1 MTTITNE
8 ILDKLKTAVGS
19 KGWSMDAHELEPHL
33 EEWRGRWHGHTPI
46 LLKPSSSMEIS
57 NILKICNKHGC
68 KIVPQG
74 GNTGLVNGGLPDES
88 GDEVLLSLKRF
99 NKDISVDP
107 INNTITADAGV
118 TVTQLQDAA
127 QDHDRLFPL
136 SLASE
141 GSCTVGGIVSTNAGG
156 VHVLRYGTTRDLTL
170 GLEAVLPTSEIIS
183 DLSGLRKD
191 NTGYD
196 LSQLLIGAEGTLGI
210 VTRATFKLYPTIK
223 QRFVLMVGVENPMQ
237 ATTLLQEAKVFAGD
251 QLSAFEL
258 IPNSGIEIV
267 LKHINGT
274 SAPFPSQPN
283 WFVLIEFGLTATDNH
298 FLERL
303 ENWLALQFENTLII
317 DGTLAQNER
326 QAEALW
332 HLRETMSEAQKLESA
347 SIKHDISV
355 PISKIDTFL
364 TRADAAIKIICPTVR
379 PMPFGHLGDGNLH
392 YNLSQPLDMSAD
404 QFMALEDAFN
414 EAVHDVVVELGGSI
428 SAEHGIGKLKIDEL
442 EKRKKPAEL
451 AAMRAIKKALDPNG
465 ILNMDRIIKD

>member
-1 MTTITNE
+1 MTTISND
-8 ILDKLKTAVGS
+8 ILDKLKTAAGP
-19 KGWSMDAHELEPHL
+19 KGWSMDAQELEPHL
-33 EEWRGRWHGHTPI
+33 VEWRGRWQGRTPI
-46 LLKPSSSMEIS
+46 LLKPSSSAEIS
-57 NILKICNKHGC
+57 DILKICNQYGC

-107 INNTITADAGV
+107 VNNTITADAGV
-118 TVTQLQDAA
+118 TVKHLQDAA
-127 QDHDRLFPL
+127 RDHDRLFPL

-141 GSCTVGGIVSTNAGG
+141 GSCTVGGIISTNAGG
-156 VHVLRYGTTRDLTL
+156 VHVLRYGTTRDLAL
-170 GLEAVLPTSEIIS
+170 GLEAVLPTGEIIS

-191 NTGYD
+191 NTGYN

-210 VTRATFKLYPTIK
+210 VTRATFKLYPAIK
-223 QRFVLMVGVENPMQ
+223 QRFVMMVGVDDAKQ
-237 ATTLLQEAKVFAGD
+237 ATTLLQEAKAFAGD

-258 IPNSGIEIV
+258 MPQSGIEIV

-274 SAPFPSQPN
+274 SAPFPSAAN
-283 WFVLIEFGLTATDNH
+283 WFVLIEFGLTATEDH
-298 FLERL
+298 FAERL
-303 ENWLALQFENTLII
+303 ENWLALQFETARIM
-317 DGTLAQNER
+317 DGTLSQNER

-364 TRADAAIKIICPTVR
+364 TRADAAAKTICPTVR

-392 YNLSQPLDMSAD
+392 YNLSQPLDMDAN

-414 EAVHDVVVELGGSI
+414 AVVHDVVMEIGGSI

-442 EKRKKPAEL
+442 EKRKKPADL

-465 ILNMDRIIKD
+465 IINMDRILKG

>member
-1 MTTITNE
+1 MTTITND
-8 ILDKLKTAVGS
+8 ILDELKTAAGS
-19 KGWSMDAHELEPHL
+19 KGWSIDAHELEPHL
-33 EEWRGRWHGHTPI
+33 VEWRGRWQGRTPI
-46 LLKPSSSMEIS
+46 LLKPSSSEEIS
-57 NILKICNKHGC
+57 AILKVCNEYGC

-127 QDHDRLFPL
+127 KDHDRLFPL

-170 GLEAVLPTSEIIS
+170 GLESVLPTGDIIS

-191 NTGYD
+191 NTGYN
-196 LSQLLIGAEGTLGI
+196 LSQLLLGAEGTLGI
-210 VTRATFKLYPTIK
+210 VTRATFKLYPAIK
-223 QRFVLMVGVENPMQ
+223 QRFVMMVGVEDAKQ

-258 IPNSGIEIV
+258 MPCSGIEIV

-274 SAPFPSQPN
+274 SAPFPSEPN
-283 WFVLIEFGLTATDNH
+283 WFVLIEFGLTAMDKH

-355 PISKIDTFL
+355 PISKIDDFL
-364 TRADAAIKIICPTVR
+364 TRADAAIKTICPTVR

-392 YNLSQPLDMSAD
+392 YNLSQPLDMGAD
-404 QFMALEDAFN
+404 HFMALEDAFN
-414 EAVHDVVVELGGSI
+414 EAVHDIVMELGGSI

-442 EKRKKPAEL
+442 EKRKNPADL
-451 AAMRAIKKALDPNG
+451 AAMRAIKKALDPNS
-465 ILNMDRIIKD
+465 ILNMDRIIK

>member
-1 MTTITNE
+1 MTTIAND
-8 ILDKLKTAVGS
+8 ILDTLKIAAGP
-19 KGWSMDAHELEPHL
+19 KGWSTDAHELEPHL
-33 EEWRGRWHGHTPI
+33 EEWRGRWHGRTPV
-46 LLKPSSSMEIS
+46 LLKPSSSEEVS
-57 NILKICNKHGC
+57 DILKICNEHGC

-88 GDEVLLSLKRF
+88 GNEILLSLKRF
-99 NKDISVDP
+99 NKEISIDP
-107 INNTITADAGV
+107 VNNTITADAGV
-118 TVTQLQDAA
+118 TVKQLQDAA

-170 GLEAVLPTSEIIS
+170 GLEAVLPTGEIVS

-210 VTRATFKLYPTIK
+210 VTRATFKLYPAIK
-223 QRFVLMVGVENPMQ
+223 QRFVIMVGTENPKQ
-237 ATTLLQEAKVFAGD
+237 AISLLQEAKIFAGD

-258 IPNSGIEIV
+258 MPNSGIEIV

-274 SAPFPSQPN
+274 TAPFPSQPN
-283 WFVLIEFGLTATDNH
+283 WFVLIEFGLTAIEDH

-303 ENWLALQFENTLII
+303 ENWLALQFEDTLIL
-317 DGTLAQNER
+317 DGSLAQNER

-355 PISKIDTFL
+355 PISKIDDFL

-392 YNLSQPLDMSAD
+392 YNLSQPLDMGAD

-414 EAVHDVVVELGGSI
+414 EAVHDVVMELGGSI

-442 EKRKKPAEL
+442 EKRKNSADL
-451 AAMRAIKKALDPNG
+451 AAMCAIKKALDPNG
-465 ILNMDRIIKD
+465 ILNMGRILK

>member
-1 MTTITNE
+1 MTIITNA
-8 ILDKLKTAVGS
+8 ILDQLKTAAGP

-33 EEWRGRWHGHTPI
+33 VEWRGRWQGCTPI
-46 LLKPSSSMEIS
+46 LLKPSSSKEIS
-57 NILKICNKHGC
+57 DILKVCNEYDC

-88 GDEVLLSLKRF
+88 GDEILLSLKRF
-99 NKDISVDP
+99 NKNISVDP

-118 TVTQLQDAA
+118 TIKHLQDAA
-127 QDHDRLFPL
+127 KDHDRLFPL

-141 GSCTVGGIVSTNAGG
+141 GSCTVGGIISTNAGG
-156 VHVLRYGTTRDLTL
+156 VHVLRYGTTRDLAL
-170 GLEAVLPTSEIIS
+170 GLEAVLPTGEIIS

-210 VTRATFKLYPTIK
+210 VTRATFKLYPAIK
-223 QRFVLMVGVENPMQ
+223 QRFVMMVGVDDAQQ
-237 ATTLLQEAKVFAGD
+237 ATTLLQEAKAFAGD

-258 IPNSGIEIV
+258 MPQCGIEIV

-274 SAPFPSQPN
+274 SSPFPSAAN
-283 WFVLIEFGLTATDNH
+283 WFVLIEFGLTAMEDH
-298 FLERL
+298 FSERL
-303 ENWLALQFENTLII
+303 QNWLALQFENTLII

-355 PISKIDTFL
+355 PISKINDFL
-364 TRADAAIKIICPTVR
+364 TRADAAIKAICPTVR

-392 YNLSQPLDMSAD
+392 YNLSQPLDMGAD
-404 QFMALEDAFN
+404 QFMALEMAFN
-414 EAVHDVVVELGGSI
+414 DAVHDVVMELCGSI

-442 EKRKKPAEL
+442 EKRKNPADL
-451 AAMRAIKKALDPNG
+451 AAMRAIKKALDPNSV
-465 ILNMDRIIKD
+465 LNMNRIIK